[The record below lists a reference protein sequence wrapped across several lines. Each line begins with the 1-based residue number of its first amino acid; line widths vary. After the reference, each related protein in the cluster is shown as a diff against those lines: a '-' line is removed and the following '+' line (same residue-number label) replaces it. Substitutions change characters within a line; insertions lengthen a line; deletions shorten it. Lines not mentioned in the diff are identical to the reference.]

1 MKKNSCI
8 GYQPAKPGREHTP
21 EEIALIKDHIENWNP
36 AGHVLDHIKNGN
48 YQKGADYIKNFIESG
63 LGV

>member
-8 GYQPAKPGREHTP
+8 GYQPAKPSREHTP

-48 YQKGADYIKNFIESG
+48 YQKGCDYIKEWITKPQG
-63 LGV
+63 I